1 MSGLPVGEGVTLAF
15 SASVALEG
23 EVKGTS
29 SLWRFSVISSD
40 PLLVGMMTLDLS
52 VVVMVYSCNLPLW
65 LVGFVKL

>member
-29 SLWRFSVISSD
+29 SSWSD
-40 PLLVGMMTLDLS
+40 PLLVGMTTLDLS
-52 VVVMVYSCNLPLW
+52 VVVIAMMW
-65 LVGFVKL
+65 F